1 MLAVR
6 ISWKKGLEREGRRR
20 QRAGR
25 AGRGGE
31 GWGVACLLLFV
42 GRQGLGQEFTP
53 GCTLELPG
61 VLFFLSPNIQAP
73 SGPIKLEPL
82 GAGP

>member
-6 ISWKKGLEREGRRR
+6 ISWKKGLEPGTGGEEKAEGRS
-20 QRAGR
+20 GR
-25 AGRGGE
+25 

-53 GCTLELPG
+53 GCTLELPR
-61 VLFFLSPNIQAP
+61 VLFF
-73 SGPIKLEPL
+73 
-82 GAGP
+82 

>member
-6 ISWKKGLEREGRRR
+6 ISWKKGGEEKAEGRS
-20 QRAGR
+20 GW
-25 AGRGGE
+25 